1 MAEETNRLPAYTTYV
16 TAAVQHDVGIDFR
29 IFPLSVALR
38 AECPQVD
45 IRTFPQEIY
54 ASFKVVLNVAGQTH
68 DFPVIE
74 RERVIRRMKRDN
86 ADRMMIF
93 RIFVALKAF

>member
-1 MAEETNRLPAYTTYV
+1 MAEETNRLSAYATYV
-16 TAAVQHDVGIDFR
+16 TAAVQHDVGIDLR
-29 IFPLSVALR
+29 IFPLSVTLKAD
-38 AECPQVD
+38 CPPVYV
-45 IRTFPQEIY
+45 RTFPQEIY
-54 ASFKVVLNVAGQTH
+54 ASFKVVLYVAGQTH

-74 RERVIRRMKRDN
+74 RERVINSMKRDN